1 MSSTYRHIM
10 TVYDG
15 ASRSKL
21 LFVGTAL
28 PGPFIL
34 NKCVWI
40 ENVRFSGPTGALDP
54 YGIDNIGRES
64 SQGQSPDIP
73 RAQARRPDGGG
84 RSATDRSTLPGRTLT
99 VHENFGKSAGSSP
112 RNLEASLLGIGHRS
126 CGVAPFAHADFR
138 GGESDLTGMA
148 HFRLH
153 SDQELCLFEFCRI
166 SGRPF
171 L

>member
-1 MSSTYRHIM
+1 M

-34 NKCVWI
+34 NKCVRI
-40 ENVRFSGPTGALDP
+40 ENVRVSGPTGALDP
-54 YGIDNIGRES
+54 CGIDNIGRES

-84 RSATDRSTLPGRTLT
+84 HSATSQPCL
-99 VHENFGKSAGSSP
+99 
-112 RNLEASLLGIGHRS
+112 
-126 CGVAPFAHADFR
+126 AD
-138 GGESDLTGMA
+138 L
-148 HFRLH
+148 
-153 SDQELCLFEFCRI
+153 
-166 SGRPF
+166 
-171 L
+171 